1 MKLWGQNRHQNSP
14 AGTQAPGLAQMGR
27 HPVWSLDA
35 GQLGGQAQLGNA
47 SHAPVQIL
55 HFMRP
60 GKSQAAYALG
70 YSLEE
75 LGKQALA

>member
-1 MKLWGQNRHQNSP
+1 MKLWGQNCHQDSSV
-14 AGTQAPGLAQMGR
+14 GTQAPGLAQMGR

-35 GQLGGQAQLGNA
+35 GQLGGEAQLGSA
-47 SHAPVQIL
+47 SRAPVQIL

-60 GKSQAAYALG
+60 GKSKAAYAQG